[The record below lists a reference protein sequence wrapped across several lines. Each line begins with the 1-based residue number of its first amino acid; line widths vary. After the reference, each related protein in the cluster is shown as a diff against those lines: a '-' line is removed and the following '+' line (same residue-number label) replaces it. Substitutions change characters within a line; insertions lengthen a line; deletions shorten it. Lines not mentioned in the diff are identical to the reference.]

1 MTRPA
6 ETRPARFAE
15 ARPARPAEARP
26 ARSAEARPAAST
38 GARPL
43 ASAEARPA
51 VPAEPLPVVL
61 AGARGHGRW
70 HLDNLR
76 RLQERGLV
84 RLAGICE
91 LTPLTPDELP
101 PGLGTPE
108 QSADFGDLLDRTG
121 ARIAVICTPIPTH
134 TDLALTAAARGVH
147 LLLEKPPAPS
157 YAEFRRM
164 ADGIAAAG
172 VACQI
177 GFQSLGSAAL
187 PAIRRMIAEGAIGEV
202 VGVGGAGAW
211 ARPESYYRRAP
222 WAGRRRLNG
231 VDVVD
236 GVLTNPLA
244 HAVATGL
251 ALLGTTRAEDVTGIE
266 TELLRANAIESDD
279 TSCVRVS
286 TPRGQVAVAATLC
299 AEEPGDPYVVVHG
312 DRGRIT
318 LWYKHDRVLLQR
330 AGHGPEETEYADART
345 DLLENL
351 VRHLTDGAGLLVEPD
366 ATGAFMK
373 VVEAIRTAPEPTELP
388 PDAWYVKA
396 DEDRRAVRGVDG
408 LVAACA
414 DTLALYSELGASWAL
429 PKEVST

>member
-1 MTRPA
+1 MNTSPID
-6 ETRPARFAE
+6 
-15 ARPARPAEARP
+15 
-26 ARSAEARPAAST
+26 
-38 GARPL
+38 L
-43 ASAEARPA
+43 
-51 VPAEPLPVVL
+51 VL

-70 HLDNLR
+70 HLENIR
-76 RLQERGLV
+76 RLQEKGVV

-91 LTPLTPDELP
+91 LTPLGADELP
-101 PGLGTPE
+101 EGLGQPA
-108 QSADFGDLLDRTG
+108 QSADFGALLDATG

-134 TDLALTAAARGVH
+134 TDLALAAAERGVH

-164 ADGIAAAG
+164 ADGVAKAG

-177 GFQSLGSAAL
+177 GFQSLGSHAV
-187 PAIRRMIAEGAIGEV
+187 PAIRRLIAEGAVGDV

-211 ARPESYYRRAP
+211 ARPEAYYRRAP

-251 ALLGTTRAEDVTGIE
+251 ALLGTDRAEDVTRIE
-266 TELLRANAIESDD
+266 TELLRANDIESDD
-279 TSCVRVS
+279 TSCVRVT
-286 TPRGQVAVAATLC
+286 TPRGPVTVAATLC
-299 AEEPGDPYVVVHG
+299 AEEPGDPYVLVHG
-312 DRGRIT
+312 TGGRIT
-318 LWYKHDRVLLQR
+318 HWYKQDRVLVQR
-330 AGHGPEETEYADART
+330 AGHGPEEIEYGST

-351 VRHLTDGAGLLVEPD
+351 ADHLTTGAALLVEPD

-373 VVEAIRTAPEPTELP
+373 VVEAIRLADDPVALP
-388 PDAWYVKA
+388 ADAWHHLPG
-396 DEDRRAVRGVDG
+396 DGRRVVTGIDG

-414 DTLALYSELGASWAL
+414 DTLSLYSELGAPWA
-429 PKEVST
+429 PPNEVSP